1 MLGWLWWQLDG
12 LYGHTHRL
20 YSRPLRTV
28 ANTSLVEGIHW
39 LTMVLSALLDQS
51 SAALGPTLCPEMTRG
66 QRTFCYTTLQ
76 IGESDK
82 ASLCRDTKA
91 LCRGRRVCELESS
104 HALAMKQ
111 CVCWGGTELPRNT
124 VGNIAF
130 LSMVFRG
137 TQSGNIL
144 LIISSLLSR
153 PVSTELSFPTQYHG
167 KGRDCE
173 ATIGPPAW
181 ARPDVS
187 QRAASARPDRWI
199 TQPRVALPTF
209 SLCWPTRLSL
219 FTLKHC
225 PWLLDG
231 YSSAMR
237 H

>member
-20 YSRPLRTV
+20 YSHPLRTV

-66 QRTFCYTTLQ
+66 QRTFCYTILQ

-130 LSMVFRG
+130 LSMVFTG

-144 LIISSLLSR
+144 LIISSLYPDQL
-153 PVSTELSFPTQYHG
+153 VLSFLFLHSTTERAGTVKPQS
-167 KGRDCE
+167 
-173 ATIGPPAW
+173 GPQLEQDLMCPRGLQVPGQTDGSHNLELLYPHFLYADP
-181 ARPDVS
+181 PD
-187 QRAASARPDRWI
+187 
-199 TQPRVALPTF
+199 
-209 SLCWPTRLSL
+209 
-219 FTLKHC
+219 
-225 PWLLDG
+225 
-231 YSSAMR
+231 
-237 H
+237 